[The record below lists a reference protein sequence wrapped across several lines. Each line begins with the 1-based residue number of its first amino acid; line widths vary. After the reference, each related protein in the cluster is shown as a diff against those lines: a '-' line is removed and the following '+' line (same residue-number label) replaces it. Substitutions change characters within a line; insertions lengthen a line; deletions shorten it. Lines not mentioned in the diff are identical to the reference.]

1 MVGQVRR
8 IRVVLFTE
16 ANSKFGDPLLE
27 DLLDHPDVDVAGV
40 VTSPVGRLCEYYAGE
55 KQPADVPARAG
66 RCRVPVLRP
75 VNVNAPDVV
84 AAIVALQPDYLIIGN
99 YQQILRKELLRTP
112 QVAVINFHPSPL
124 PRYAGLAPFFWM
136 AMHGERDAGVSAVVT
151 AEGIDAGPILA
162 QRPVRLSGTETCGQI
177 RDVLFS
183 ESQSLWRS
191 MIPRLVQRDLRATP
205 QDPDLRTYFSAPS
218 DADRTLEWNQAGS
231 DILGKIR
238 ACSPVPGA
246 MVADWP
252 PEIRVYAAAAVSFGK
267 VPLAR
272 PGTVITRPG
281 HGILIACTDC
291 WIRLVTIAPLSGSD
305 GQSDPAPPGLRTV

>member
-84 AAIVALQPDYLIIGN
+84 AAIVALQPGYLIIGN
-99 YQQILRKELLRTP
+99 YQQILRKEL
-112 QVAVINFHPSPL
+112 
-124 PRYAGLAPFFWM
+124 
-136 AMHGERDAGVSAVVT
+136 
-151 AEGIDAGPILA
+151 LA